1 MKRKTRKVILFT
13 ISTLG
18 LFGLSA
24 LTFLR
29 VFLAPKF
36 EEFEEFVRVEDAKS
50 EWIAIIEFKNT
61 KNRYPYDLD
70 ELSSH
75 FQYTSSEENII
86 YLPPRDNNT
95 DEIIL
100 WLKRES
106 KLGNRIGVRE
116 SGIVVK
122 TKTE

>member
-29 VFLAPKF
+29 VFLAPK
-36 EEFEEFVRVEDAKS
+36 FEEFVRVEDAKS